1 MSEVKMDQEYNED
14 VEQKFGVQRDAME
27 DEEDDTQIVE
37 DEIPPPQM
45 DFFDEIADE
54 ENTQIMADE
63 ILQITPS
70 KCPLSFI
77 IIKYIDTF
85 MLRIIQFYEHPIL
98 DLARLIVV
106 LCPL

>member
-63 ILQITPS
+63 ILQITPIEQRSAVDCDESVKPKS
-70 KCPLSFI
+70 KWSLPSYNF
-77 IIKYIDTF
+77 
-85 MLRIIQFYEHPIL
+85 
-98 DLARLIVV
+98 
-106 LCPL
+106 